1 MAWNRS
7 QGTPSEREAAEP
19 GVVERPRVGSGAAG
33 IGPSIAVKGEVS
45 GAEDLLIEGRVQ
57 GKVTVHKHRVTV
69 AAGGKVEADIVGRSI
84 TVDGEV
90 LGNLVADECVAI
102 RKTGRVQGNLTA
114 PRVILENGAKL
125 RGSVDMRPEASG
137 DKGPPVR
144 GEASAKEGSGGGG
157 GEERA
162 RAAAAPS
169 RSKLG

>member
-1 MAWNRS
+1 MWNKPES
-7 QGTPSEREAAEP
+7 SSAEAATA
-19 GVVERPRVGSGAAG
+19 RPLAVDRQGAALRVAG
-33 IGPSIAVKGEVS
+33 IGPSIAIEGEVS
-45 GAEDLLIEGRVQ
+45 GAEDLVIEGRVD
-57 GKVTVHKHRVTV
+57 GKITVEKHSVKV
-69 AAGGKVEADIVGRSI
+69 AAGGRVRADVIGRSI
-84 TVDGEV
+84 TVEGEV
-90 LGNLVADECVAI
+90 VGNLIAEERVEI
-102 RKTGRVQGNLTA
+102 RESGRVKGNLTA